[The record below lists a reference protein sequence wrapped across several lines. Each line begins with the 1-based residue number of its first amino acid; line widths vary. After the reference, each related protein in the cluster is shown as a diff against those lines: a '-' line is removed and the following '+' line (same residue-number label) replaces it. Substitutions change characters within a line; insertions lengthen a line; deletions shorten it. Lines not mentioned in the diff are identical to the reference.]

1 MGIIRAAVG
10 SIDGMYQDVWREFFI
25 CPSLGGD
32 TLMVRV
38 HKTVSENSGNNG
50 NDDVITN
57 KSIIV
62 VNDGQAAIVVSQG
75 KVISVYTEPGEHT
88 FEDSEHSSLK
98 GMAKDFGR
106 RFTFAGDAP
115 PVTQRVYIINT
126 KEIMGKTL
134 ETDSPIPIHIKD
146 SRTGLSIDGSVGIAG
161 TYSYR
166 ITDPERFY
174 KFAGPAG
181 EKAWNNRYLSSQ
193 MDSEMK
199 TALQAAVYR
208 LTNTG
213 VRPSE
218 LPEYASELCDIL
230 KQEISDRWCSLR
242 GIEIASMALGAI
254 TLHDMSTVQ
263 NVQYAAVLAGKP
275 YDFFEVS
282 DEEAVRAGVWRCEC
296 GAYTTDD
303 VCSLCGRKH
312 TLQH

>member
-1 MGIIRAAVG
+1 
-10 SIDGMYQDVWREFFI
+10 
-25 CPSLGGD
+25 
-32 TLMVRV
+32 MVRV

-88 FEDSEHSSLK
+88 FEDSEHSGLK

-126 KEIMGKTL
+126 KEIMGKPL
-134 ETDSPIPIHIKD
+134 ETNSPIPIHIKD
-146 SRTGLSIDGSVGIAG
+146 SRTGLSIDGSVSISG

-166 ITDPERFY
+166 ITDPVKFY

-181 EKAWNNRYLSSQ
+181 EKAWNNLYLSSQ

-199 TALQAAVYR
+199 TALQYAVYK

-218 LPEYASELCDIL
+218 LPAYANALCDIL
-230 KQEISDRWCSLR
+230 KQEISDKWCSLR
-242 GIEIASMALGAI
+242 GIEISSMALGAI
-254 TLHDMSTVQ
+254 TPHDMSTVQ
-263 NVQYAAVLAGKP
+263 NVQYAAALAGKP

-282 DEEAVRAGVWRCEC
+282 DKEALQAGVWRCEC
-296 GAYTTDD
+296 GAYTADD
-303 VCSLCGRKH
+303 VCSLCGRKR